1 MTHQYI
7 AGLVSRLFMSSVAIF
22 SMGIFWSRARPYMGR
37 LLAVTLG
44 LITTFGL
51 TLDTLIIY
59 SAYRPYTPRV
69 FVAASLSCGLFVV
82 LVAYAVHRR
91 FKERP

>member
-1 MTHQYI
+1 
-7 AGLVSRLFMSSVAIF
+7 MSSVALF
-22 SMGIFWSRARPYMGR
+22 SMGIFWSRARPYLGP

-51 TLDTLIIY
+51 TLDALILY
-59 SAYRPYTPRV
+59 SAYRPYTPRA
-69 FVAASLSCGLFVV
+69 FVVACALCGLFVV